1 MLDLGLEEN
10 ADVEVGDV
18 VRTYRHLDEVDLDTH
33 GARFVGLITSRS
45 RAPPLPLVLS
55 AFNWPALSIAAT
67 RPRGAAAA
75 ASATATL
82 QRPTTRRHGN
92 RPTVAA
98 AMT

>member
-55 AFNWPALSIAAT
+55 AFNWPLSIAAT